1 MLRTRIIPILLLNDG
16 GLVKTVKFSK
26 DKYMRTYQETH
37 IMSRPKPKVL
47 LEYTNKKTYKSEQ
60 ILESEA
66 IWAVFY
72 KNEPFNLKSFNSL
85 TSYPGPKYKK
95 TSFSNPGHALN
106 LAKKL
111 NLTFGTEDFQVV
123 KLTQGT
129 IVK

>member
-1 MLRTRIIPILLLNDG
+1 
-16 GLVKTVKFSK
+16 
-26 DKYMRTYQETH
+26 MRTYRETH

-47 LEYTNKKTYKSEQ
+47 LEHTNKKTYKSEQ

-111 NLTFGTEDFQVV
+111 NLTFGTEDFEVM

-129 IVK
+129 VVK

>member
-1 MLRTRIIPILLLNDG
+1 
-16 GLVKTVKFSK
+16 
-26 DKYMRTYQETH
+26 
-37 IMSRPKPKVL
+37 MSRPKPKIL

-60 ILESEA
+60 ILEAEA

-72 KNEPFNLKSFNSL
+72 KSEPFNLKSFNSL

-95 TSFSNPGHALN
+95 VSFSNPGHAHN

-123 KLTQGT
+123 KLTSGT
-129 IVK
+129 IMK